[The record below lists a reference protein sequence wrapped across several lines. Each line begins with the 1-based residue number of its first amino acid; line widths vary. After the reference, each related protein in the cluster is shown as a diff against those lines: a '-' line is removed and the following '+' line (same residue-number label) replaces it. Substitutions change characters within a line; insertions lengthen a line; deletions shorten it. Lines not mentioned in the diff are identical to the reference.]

1 MCAQNRDLVLNVK
14 DQEIQRKLK
23 FLTVLRGNDAKTLF
37 RMSFWQAIT
46 A

>member
-1 MCAQNRDLVLNVK
+1 MCAQYRDLILNVK
-14 DQEIQRKLK
+14 DLKIPRKLK